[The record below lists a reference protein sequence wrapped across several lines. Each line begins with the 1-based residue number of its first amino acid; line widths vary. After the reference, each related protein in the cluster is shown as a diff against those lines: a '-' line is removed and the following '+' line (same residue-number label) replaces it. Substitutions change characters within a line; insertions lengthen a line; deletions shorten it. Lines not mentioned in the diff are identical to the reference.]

1 MKRWFIVLAA
11 AACLLA
17 GCRAEPD
24 TQTSAP
30 AAETQQSEPAT
41 QEELTELLMYE
52 VELNERLVELVTFK
66 SEVHRRW
73 LFAEAFL
80 QDTGLRFTE
89 LERDRLL
96 RRITSVW
103 WEQNY
108 KKGAFN
114 HYQFSRE
121 HPVNITLE
129 QFTELPDGS
138 VELVVR
144 RSVDGAELREKVYR
158 FRPQPLPKD
167 LIGTVAEHLVLDGQI
182 WVFAGAEEKWP
193 ELPEESVAIQTAE
206 ELLDFAQRVNQFDET
221 AVYGHYHLENDIDLT
236 GLDWEPIGKI
246 RVEESA
252 LEPFYRDIRLKVES
266 GFCGTFEGRGH
277 TISGVSVDADADYS
291 GFFGVVGRS
300 AVIRDL
306 SVEGQ
311 VVGKSSEKDYTGA
324 TGGFAGTVME
334 DAQIWDSHFIGS
346 VTGYNSVGGFAG
358 EVREFVIEGN
368 TYRALLSACSSS
380 AEVTGTWNSDGF
392 VGTNSGLINSCDADG
407 TVTIRLIPG
416 LDLPI
421 SIGGFAG
428 ITGHDLMSCRTAVI
442 VSYEVSGANRMGN
455 FVGELL
461 DADLYYCSISPEAVN
476 PDWYMVGLKHYGNS
490 TVDITVED
498 WQDGSPEGS
507 EDSEDLPE

>member
-129 QFTELPDGS
+129 QFTELPGWQCGAGGAALGGWGRAAGKSLSLSSTTAAQRSDWDG
-138 VELVVR
+138 
-144 RSVDGAELREKVYR
+144 GGTPGTG
-158 FRPQPLPKD
+158 RPD
-167 LIGTVAEHLVLDGQI
+167 LGICRGGGEV
-182 WVFAGAEEKWP
+182 AGA
-193 ELPEESVAIQTAE
+193 A
-206 ELLDFAQRVNQFDET
+206 
-221 AVYGHYHLENDIDLT
+221 
-236 GLDWEPIGKI
+236 
-246 RVEESA
+246 
-252 LEPFYRDIRLKVES
+252 
-266 GFCGTFEGRGH
+266 
-277 TISGVSVDADADYS
+277 
-291 GFFGVVGRS
+291 
-300 AVIRDL
+300 
-306 SVEGQ
+306 
-311 VVGKSSEKDYTGA
+311 
-324 TGGFAGTVME
+324 
-334 DAQIWDSHFIGS
+334 
-346 VTGYNSVGGFAG
+346 
-358 EVREFVIEGN
+358 
-368 TYRALLSACSSS
+368 
-380 AEVTGTWNSDGF
+380 
-392 VGTNSGLINSCDADG
+392 
-407 TVTIRLIPG
+407 
-416 LDLPI
+416 
-421 SIGGFAG
+421 
-428 ITGHDLMSCRTAVI
+428 
-442 VSYEVSGANRMGN
+442 
-455 FVGELL
+455 
-461 DADLYYCSISPEAVN
+461 
-476 PDWYMVGLKHYGNS
+476 
-490 TVDITVED
+490 
-498 WQDGSPEGS
+498 
-507 EDSEDLPE
+507 